1 MVVPAAIYALFNAGQ
16 PGAHGWGIPMATDIA
31 FALAVLTALG
41 DKVPFGLRVFLTA
54 LAIVDDLGAVLVIA
68 VFYTAD
74 ISLPMLLLAA
84 GVLALLVVANR
95 FGVRRVSVYAVLGAV
110 VWLAMLQS
118 GVHATVAGVLVAM
131 TVPARVPVD
140 VAGFVRRTRSRI
152 DEVEDVH
159 AAGAPALG
167 EGERQEAIEDI
178 EVASEEAETPLQQIE
193 RRLGGFVAY
202 GVVPVFALA
211 NAGVAF
217 GGEAAP
223 RLDRVAVGVFLG
235 LVLGKQI
242 GITLAAWLAVRLRLA
257 ALPTGATWSQLY
269 GVAWLG
275 GIGFTMSLFVTEL
288 AFEEAQLA
296 ASAKLGIFAASATA
310 AALGCA
316 LLVALGRR
324 ASTLGEAGMGVASG
338 HHPVGADAMEHPVA
352 PEPR

>member
-1 MVVPAAIYALFNAGQ
+1 
-16 PGAHGWGIPMATDIA
+16 MATDIA

-257 ALPTGATWSQLY
+257 ALPTGANWSQLY

-288 AFEEAQLA
+288 AFEQAQLA

-310 AALGCA
+310 AAIGCG

-324 ASTLGEAGMGVASG
+324 AATLGGAGMGTVSG